1 MHGFSLRVWQA
12 RLAASKA
19 KNKPVERD
27 VRLERGAHG
36 DFGVSL
42 EDLDGGVI
50 VSFVQPGS
58 EADEQRSVMEGD
70 ILVMLKWKA
79 ASKKETAAKVSAS
92 LSPSPSHPAVAV
104 FFCAAP
110 ACFSPSHVPHA
121 APRRLHPSPHSR
133 KAPSPASPRRTPRS
147 APLAT

>member
-50 VSFVQPGS
+50 VSFVQ
-58 EADEQRSVMEGD
+58 V
-70 ILVMLKWKA
+70 L
-79 ASKKETAAKVSAS
+79 
-92 LSPSPSHPAVAV
+92 
-104 FFCAAP
+104 
-110 ACFSPSHVPHA
+110 
-121 APRRLHPSPHSR
+121 
-133 KAPSPASPRRTPRS
+133 
-147 APLAT
+147 